1 MPHLQSLTISAARDE
16 FEHALLVF
24 FFFLVWVSRWFVC
37 LDLSFW
43 LSLDLIVASV
53 GYVVEDQ
60 LGLCV

>member
-24 FFFLVWVSRWFVC
+24 FFFGMGFTVVVC

-43 LSLDLIVASV
+43 LGLDLIVASV